1 MAKTPL
7 AGSATRDKPTVTRT
21 SDRRLVHVL
30 AGIGVG
36 VVSAVVA
43 VLSAIVS
50 RMIWRNDVL
59 SLPWGLLLGVLAS
72 TAVVLAARAWVD
84 RLAFVAAGVWIVVT
98 GLVLA
103 GRPEGDYLFAQD
115 GLGLGY
121 LGLATVAVMG
131 AAALGRV
138 PR

>member
-1 MAKTPL
+1 MAI
-7 AGSATRDKPTVTRT
+7 GV
-21 SDRRLVHVL
+21 
-30 AGIGVG
+30 GVG

-59 SLPWGLLLGVLAS
+59 SVPWGLLLGVMAS
-72 TAVVLAARAWVD
+72 TAVVVAARAYVEG
-84 RLAFVAAGVWIVVT
+84 LAFVAAGAWIVFT

-121 LGLATVAVMG
+121 LALATVAVMG
-131 AAALGRV
+131 AAALGRT